1 MSTAETFA
9 LLEAAQSGDEEAG
22 ERVLRENTGLIW
34 SVVRRYNGR
43 GVETEDLYQLGCIGF
58 LKAVKGFDLTYGTQF
73 STYAVPKIAGEI
85 RRFLRDDGAIKV
97 SRTLRERSQS
107 IYSAREKL
115 RVQLGRE
122 PVLSELAE
130 ETGLSVEEIADA
142 DLASAAPESFQ
153 QEMGR
158 EEIAAFLGRLVQAAE
173 EGPQAAFA
181 LARAQ
186 VGQFPRCDSLAL
198 NVALTLEGVL
208 TMAGR
213 EGSAE
218 EREWIQA
225 LYRQA
230 AESRDQAVACQAQAR
245 LFGRAME
252 EGDFAQAE
260 ALLDRLPPQPLYD
273 RAQMEA
279 RLAQAKGDGD
289 RAGQLLEHQL
299 LQQASGAQTTLLAQ
313 LELAG
318 REGRRGDLAPL
329 ADKAVALGQLLELAP
344 YGGWSVRLQQA
355 CLTRDTDA
363 ALAALAG
370 LLGSLETP
378 WPGGTSPLC
387 RHLPRKDG
395 AVLGA
400 KLRPGI
406 LRELADPDNPTYA
419 FLRSDPRFWDLVGEA
434 PAAP

>member
-1 MSTAETFA
+1 MEI
-9 LLEAAQSGDEEAG
+9 G
-22 ERVLRENTGLIW
+22 
-34 SVVRRYNGR
+34 SV
-43 GVETEDLYQLGCIGF
+43 I
-58 LKAVKGFDLTYGTQF
+58 
-73 STYAVPKIAGEI
+73 
-85 RRFLRDDGAIKV
+85 
-97 SRTLRERSQS
+97 
-107 IYSAREKL
+107 REKRTAQGL
-115 RVQLGRE
+115 TQEQVATALGVSAPAVSKWERGE
-122 PVLSELAE
+122 SFPEITLLPALARLLG
-130 ETGLSVEEIADA
+130 TDLNGL
-142 DLASAAPESFQ
+142 LSFQ

-158 EEIAAFLGRLVQAAE
+158 EEIAAFLGRLVQVAE

-230 AESRDQAVACQAQAR
+230 AESRDQAVACQAQAM

-299 LQQASGAQTTLLAQ
+299 LQQASGAQTTLLAL

-406 LRELADPDNPTYA
+406 LRELTDPDNPTYA
-419 FLRSDPRFWDLVGEA
+419 FLRSDPRFWDLVGRPPPPPEKAA
-434 PAAP
+434 PAWVPGGGGCS

>member
-1 MSTAETFA
+1 M
-9 LLEAAQSGDEEAG
+9 
-22 ERVLRENTGLIW
+22 
-34 SVVRRYNGR
+34 
-43 GVETEDLYQLGCIGF
+43 
-58 LKAVKGFDLTYGTQF
+58 
-73 STYAVPKIAGEI
+73 
-85 RRFLRDDGAIKV
+85 
-97 SRTLRERSQS
+97 
-107 IYSAREKL
+107 
-115 RVQLGRE
+115 
-122 PVLSELAE
+122 
-130 ETGLSVEEIADA
+130 
-142 DLASAAPESFQ
+142 SFQ

-158 EEIAAFLGRLVQAAE
+158 EEIAAFLGRLVQVAE

-230 AESRDQAVACQAQAR
+230 AESRDQAVACQAQAM

-289 RAGQLLEHQL
+289 RA
-299 LQQASGAQTTLLAQ
+299 
-313 LELAG
+313 
-318 REGRRGDLAPL
+318 GRRGDLAPL

>member
-1 MSTAETFA
+1 MEI
-9 LLEAAQSGDEEAG
+9 G
-22 ERVLRENTGLIW
+22 
-34 SVVRRYNGR
+34 SV
-43 GVETEDLYQLGCIGF
+43 I
-58 LKAVKGFDLTYGTQF
+58 
-73 STYAVPKIAGEI
+73 
-85 RRFLRDDGAIKV
+85 
-97 SRTLRERSQS
+97 
-107 IYSAREKL
+107 REKRTAQGL
-115 RVQLGRE
+115 TQEQVATALGVSAPAVSKWERGE
-122 PVLSELAE
+122 SFPEITLLPALARLLG
-130 ETGLSVEEIADA
+130 TDLNGL
-142 DLASAAPESFQ
+142 LSFQ

-158 EEIAAFLGRLVQAAE
+158 EEIAAFLGRLVQVAE

-230 AESRDQAVACQAQAR
+230 AESRDQAVACQAQAM

-260 ALLDRLPPQPLYD
+260 ALLARLPPQPLYD
-273 RAQMEA
+273 RAQ
-279 RLAQAKGDGD
+279 
-289 RAGQLLEHQL
+289 
-299 LQQASGAQTTLLAQ
+299 TTLLAL

-400 KLRPGI
+400 RLRPGI

>member
-1 MSTAETFA
+1 MEI
-9 LLEAAQSGDEEAG
+9 G
-22 ERVLRENTGLIW
+22 
-34 SVVRRYNGR
+34 SV
-43 GVETEDLYQLGCIGF
+43 I
-58 LKAVKGFDLTYGTQF
+58 
-73 STYAVPKIAGEI
+73 
-85 RRFLRDDGAIKV
+85 
-97 SRTLRERSQS
+97 
-107 IYSAREKL
+107 REKRTAQGL
-115 RVQLGRE
+115 TQEQVATALGVSAPAVSKWERGE
-122 PVLSELAE
+122 SFPEITLLPALARLLG
-130 ETGLSVEEIADA
+130 TDLNGL
-142 DLASAAPESFQ
+142 LSFQ

-158 EEIAAFLGRLVQAAE
+158 EEIAAFLGRLVQVAE

-230 AESRDQAVACQAQAR
+230 AESRDQAVACQAQAM

-299 LQQASGAQTTLLAQ
+299 LQQASGAQTTLLAL

-344 YGGWSVRLQQA
+344 
-355 CLTRDTDA
+355 
-363 ALAALAG
+363 
-370 LLGSLETP
+370 
-378 WPGGTSPLC
+378 
-387 RHLPRKDG
+387 
-395 AVLGA
+395 
-400 KLRPGI
+400 
-406 LRELADPDNPTYA
+406 
-419 FLRSDPRFWDLVGEA
+419 
-434 PAAP
+434 

>member
-1 MSTAETFA
+1 
-9 LLEAAQSGDEEAG
+9 
-22 ERVLRENTGLIW
+22 
-34 SVVRRYNGR
+34 
-43 GVETEDLYQLGCIGF
+43 
-58 LKAVKGFDLTYGTQF
+58 
-73 STYAVPKIAGEI
+73 
-85 RRFLRDDGAIKV
+85 
-97 SRTLRERSQS
+97 
-107 IYSAREKL
+107 
-115 RVQLGRE
+115 
-122 PVLSELAE
+122 
-130 ETGLSVEEIADA
+130 
-142 DLASAAPESFQ
+142 
-153 QEMGR
+153 MGR
-158 EEIAAFLGRLVQAAE
+158 EEIAAFLGRLVQVAE

-230 AESRDQAVACQAQAR
+230 AESRDQAVACQAQAM

-299 LQQASGAQTTLLAQ
+299 LQQASGAQTTLLA
-313 LELAG
+313 
-318 REGRRGDLAPL
+318 
-329 ADKAVALGQLLELAP
+329 LLE
-344 YGGWSVRLQQA
+344 
-355 CLTRDTDA
+355 
-363 ALAALAG
+363 LAG

-400 KLRPGI
+400 RLRPGI

>member
-1 MSTAETFA
+1 
-9 LLEAAQSGDEEAG
+9 
-22 ERVLRENTGLIW
+22 
-34 SVVRRYNGR
+34 
-43 GVETEDLYQLGCIGF
+43 
-58 LKAVKGFDLTYGTQF
+58 
-73 STYAVPKIAGEI
+73 
-85 RRFLRDDGAIKV
+85 
-97 SRTLRERSQS
+97 
-107 IYSAREKL
+107 
-115 RVQLGRE
+115 
-122 PVLSELAE
+122 
-130 ETGLSVEEIADA
+130 
-142 DLASAAPESFQ
+142 
-153 QEMGR
+153 
-158 EEIAAFLGRLVQAAE
+158 
-173 EGPQAAFA
+173 
-181 LARAQ
+181 
-186 VGQFPRCDSLAL
+186 
-198 NVALTLEGVL
+198 
-208 TMAGR
+208 MAGR

-230 AESRDQAVACQAQAR
+230 AESRDQAVACQAQAM

-299 LQQASGAQTTLLAQ
+299 LQQASGAQTTLLAL

-400 KLRPGI
+400 RLRPGI

>member
-1 MSTAETFA
+1 MEI
-9 LLEAAQSGDEEAG
+9 G
-22 ERVLRENTGLIW
+22 
-34 SVVRRYNGR
+34 SV
-43 GVETEDLYQLGCIGF
+43 I
-58 LKAVKGFDLTYGTQF
+58 
-73 STYAVPKIAGEI
+73 
-85 RRFLRDDGAIKV
+85 
-97 SRTLRERSQS
+97 
-107 IYSAREKL
+107 REKRTAQGL
-115 RVQLGRE
+115 TQEQVATALGVSAPAVSKWERGE
-122 PVLSELAE
+122 SFPEITLLPALARLLG
-130 ETGLSVEEIADA
+130 TDLNGL
-142 DLASAAPESFQ
+142 LSFQ

-230 AESRDQAVACQAQAR
+230 AESRDQAVACQAQAM

-273 RAQMEA
+273 RAQ
-279 RLAQAKGDGD
+279 
-289 RAGQLLEHQL
+289 
-299 LQQASGAQTTLLAQ
+299 TTLLAL

>member
-1 MSTAETFA
+1 MEI
-9 LLEAAQSGDEEAG
+9 G
-22 ERVLRENTGLIW
+22 
-34 SVVRRYNGR
+34 SV
-43 GVETEDLYQLGCIGF
+43 I
-58 LKAVKGFDLTYGTQF
+58 
-73 STYAVPKIAGEI
+73 
-85 RRFLRDDGAIKV
+85 
-97 SRTLRERSQS
+97 
-107 IYSAREKL
+107 REKRTAQGL
-115 RVQLGRE
+115 TQEQVATALGVSAPAVSKWERGE
-122 PVLSELAE
+122 SFPEITLLPALARLLG
-130 ETGLSVEEIADA
+130 TDLNGL
-142 DLASAAPESFQ
+142 LSFQ

-158 EEIAAFLGRLVQAAE
+158 EEIAAFLGRLVQVAE

-230 AESRDQAVACQAQAR
+230 AESRDQAVACQAQAM

-260 ALLDRLPPQPLYD
+260 ALLARLPPQPLYD

-299 LQQASGAQTTLLAQ
+299 LQQASGAQTTLLAL

-406 LRELADPDNPTYA
+406 LRELTDPDNPTYA
-419 FLRSDPRFWDLVGEA
+419 FHRSDPRFWDLVGEA

>member
-1 MSTAETFA
+1 MEI
-9 LLEAAQSGDEEAG
+9 G
-22 ERVLRENTGLIW
+22 
-34 SVVRRYNGR
+34 SV
-43 GVETEDLYQLGCIGF
+43 I
-58 LKAVKGFDLTYGTQF
+58 
-73 STYAVPKIAGEI
+73 
-85 RRFLRDDGAIKV
+85 
-97 SRTLRERSQS
+97 
-107 IYSAREKL
+107 REKRTAQGL
-115 RVQLGRE
+115 TQEQVATALGVSAPAVSNWERGE
-122 PVLSELAE
+122 SFPEITLLPALARLLG
-130 ETGLSVEEIADA
+130 TDLNGL
-142 DLASAAPESFQ
+142 LSFQ

-158 EEIAAFLGRLVQAAE
+158 EEIAAFLGRLVQVAE

-230 AESRDQAVACQAQAR
+230 AESRDQAVACQAQAM

-273 RAQMEA
+273 RTQMEA

-299 LQQASGAQTTLLAQ
+299 LQQASGAQTTLLAL

-329 ADKAVALGQLLELAP
+329 ADKAVALGQLLELSP

-406 LRELADPDNPTYA
+406 LRELTDPDNPTYA

-434 PAAP
+434 PATP

>member
-1 MSTAETFA
+1 MEI
-9 LLEAAQSGDEEAG
+9 G
-22 ERVLRENTGLIW
+22 
-34 SVVRRYNGR
+34 SV
-43 GVETEDLYQLGCIGF
+43 I
-58 LKAVKGFDLTYGTQF
+58 
-73 STYAVPKIAGEI
+73 
-85 RRFLRDDGAIKV
+85 
-97 SRTLRERSQS
+97 
-107 IYSAREKL
+107 REKRTAQGL
-115 RVQLGRE
+115 TQEQVATALGVSAPAVSKWERGE
-122 PVLSELAE
+122 SFPEITLLPALARLLG
-130 ETGLSVEEIADA
+130 TDLNGL
-142 DLASAAPESFQ
+142 LSFQ

-158 EEIAAFLGRLVQAAE
+158 EEIAAFLGRLVQVAE

-230 AESRDQAVACQAQAR
+230 AESRDQAVACQAQAM

-289 RAGQLLEHQL
+289 RA
-299 LQQASGAQTTLLAQ
+299 
-313 LELAG
+313 
-318 REGRRGDLAPL
+318 GRRGDLAPL

-419 FLRSDPRFWDLVGEA
+419 LLRSDPRFWDLVGEA

>member
-213 EGSAE
+213 EGSVE

-230 AESRDQAVACQAQAR
+230 AESRDQAVACQAQAM

-260 ALLDRLPPQPLYD
+260 ALLARLPPQPLYD

-299 LQQASGAQTTLLAQ
+299 LQQASGAQTTLLAL

-370 LLGSLETP
+370 LLGSLETQI
-378 WPGGTSPLC
+378 GRASC
-387 RHLPRKDG
+387 RER
-395 AVLGA
+395 V
-400 KLRPGI
+400 
-406 LRELADPDNPTYA
+406 
-419 FLRSDPRFWDLVGEA
+419 
-434 PAAP
+434 

>member
-1 MSTAETFA
+1 MEI
-9 LLEAAQSGDEEAG
+9 G
-22 ERVLRENTGLIW
+22 
-34 SVVRRYNGR
+34 SV
-43 GVETEDLYQLGCIGF
+43 I
-58 LKAVKGFDLTYGTQF
+58 
-73 STYAVPKIAGEI
+73 
-85 RRFLRDDGAIKV
+85 
-97 SRTLRERSQS
+97 
-107 IYSAREKL
+107 REKRTAQGL
-115 RVQLGRE
+115 TQEQVATALGVSAPAVSKWERGE
-122 PVLSELAE
+122 SFPEITLLPALARLLG
-130 ETGLSVEEIADA
+130 TDLNGL
-142 DLASAAPESFQ
+142 LSFQ

-173 EGPQAAFA
+173 
-181 LARAQ
+181 
-186 VGQFPRCDSLAL
+186 
-198 NVALTLEGVL
+198 
-208 TMAGR
+208 
-213 EGSAE
+213 
-218 EREWIQA
+218 
-225 LYRQA
+225 
-230 AESRDQAVACQAQAR
+230 SRDQAVACQAQAM

-299 LQQASGAQTTLLAQ
+299 LQQASGAQTTLLAL

-406 LRELADPDNPTYA
+406 LRELTDPDNPTYA